1 MTQQRVQRPRSQEAK
16 SEQTKAAREKREE
29 QRGYIYA
36 CLRTIFESGMAQRKW
51 ESRAEAAR
59 WLTEESEL
67 VSEDFYGYGVVGLV
81 ATADTS
87 RGYSRDL
94 YNKLKE
100 WELESK
106 LEYRPKGEPAP
117 VQDPGSIASVLRR

>member
-1 MTQQRVQRPRSQEAK
+1 
-16 SEQTKAAREKREE
+16 
-29 QRGYIYA
+29 
-36 CLRTIFESGMAQRKW
+36 MAQRKW

>member
-1 MTQQRVQRPRSQEAK
+1 MTQQQVQRPRSQEAK

-29 QRGYIYA
+29 QRGYIYVY
-36 CLRTIFESGMAQRKW
+36 LRKIFESGMAQRKW

-81 ATADTS
+81 ATAEAS
-87 RGYSRDL
+87 RGL
-94 YNKLKE
+94 CCTN
-100 WELESK
+100 
-106 LEYRPKGEPAP
+106 RPA
-117 VQDPGSIASVLRR
+117 